1 MRILAVDVGGT
12 HVKALL
18 SGETEPR
25 KFESGP
31 KMTPQAM
38 VKGVKELVSDWK
50 YDVVSIGYPGP
61 VVHNRPVL
69 DPVNLAAGWVSF
81 DFEAAF
87 CCPVRI
93 INDAA
98 MQALGTY
105 KGGKMLFL
113 GLGTG
118 LGTTMI
124 VEGHVVPMEL
134 GHLPYRTAT
143 FEEYVGEKSLR
154 HRGRRRWERHVHE
167 VVQRLR
173 AALLP
178 EDVVIG
184 GGNSRL
190 LKELPPGCREG
201 RNANAFAG
209 GFMLWNQKS
218 NPGR

>member
-1 MRILAVDVGGT
+1 MAKSAARAPVIMRILAVDVGGT

-38 VKGVKELVSDWK
+38 VVGVKELVSDWK

-61 VVHNRPVL
+61 VVHNHPTVE
-69 DPVNLAAGWVSF
+69 PVNLAAGWVKF
-81 DFEAAF
+81 DFEKGF
-87 CCPVRI
+87 DRPVRV

-105 KGGKMLFL
+105 KGGKMLYL

-124 VEGHVVPMEL
+124 VEGQIVPMEL
-134 GHLPYRTAT
+134 GHLPYRKAT
-143 FEEYVGEKSLR
+143 FEDYVGDQSLER
-154 HRGRRRWERHVHE
+154 VGR
-167 VVQRLR
+167 
-173 AALLP
+173 A
-178 EDVVIG
+178 
-184 GGNSRL
+184 
-190 LKELPPGCREG
+190 K
-201 RNANAFAG
+201 
-209 GFMLWNQKS
+209 
-218 NPGR
+218 